1 MTLFSIRRALE
12 INKLFNAEDHAWS
25 LVLSSPKCEF
35 DDALFFRRFPKSIE
49 KIARLREVVGYRH
62 VRWDSSDTSDVLTR
76 ARKNFANNSDKEK
89 QIENKKDSDAS
100 KDNSNIPAQ
109 ENKEKRNIN
118 CVNNEEAE
126 NNKEGSDKDILSI
139 SANNMEES
147 EQDIN
152 YREFEQ
158 TALKDILNSAAQ
170 RNKDINSENNEE
182 KDNSN
187 KRVSEESNESLLG
200 KIVKRFKFKWTKMS
214 LSFKIE
220 CCGFLCKI
228 KIIK

>member
-1 MTLFSIRRALE
+1 MPNLRRLTLFSIRRTLE
-12 INKLFNAEDHAWS
+12 RNKLFNAEDHAWS
-25 LVLSSPKCEF
+25 LVLSSPKCKF
-35 DDALFFRRFPKSIE
+35 VDTLFFRRFPKSIE

-76 ARKNFANNSDKEK
+76 ARKNFANNFDKEK
-89 QIENKKDSDAS
+89 QIENKQDSDAS

-109 ENKEKRNIN
+109 ENKEKQNIN

-147 EQDIN
+147 EQDKN
-152 YREFEQ
+152 NREFEL
-158 TALKDILNSAAQ
+158 TALKDILNSSAQ
-170 RNKDINSENNEE
+170 GNNDRQDINSENNEE
-182 KDNSN
+182 QDNSN

-200 KIVKRFKFKWTKMS
+200 KIVKRFKFQ
-214 LSFKIE
+214 
-220 CCGFLCKI
+220 
-228 KIIK
+228 